1 MDNRWNPFIPTQ
13 RDIGRT
19 EELAAKNPITAGV
32 LSFLFFPAGLV
43 YLNRGVN
50 TLKIL
55 GYVFAAGFV
64 LGIVSNSNNENTKN
78 PSNLVS
84 LIGTGAITAE
94 QVMAV
99 NKARQ
104 RLKEKPAS
112 VAAHSFETN
121 NTSLPGAEL
130 NQEAVQMLKHL
141 KEKLVANE
149 ISEEEFQLEKQRIL
163 TSL

>member
-1 MDNRWNPFIPTQ
+1 MVNPWNPFITTQ
-13 RDIGRT
+13 RDIART
-19 EELAAKNPITAGV
+19 EELAAKNSAIAGV
-32 LSFLFFPAGLV
+32 ISFFFVPAGLI

-55 GYVFAAGFV
+55 GYVFAACFV
-64 LGIVSNSNNENTKN
+64 LGIVSNPNDENAKN
-78 PSNLVS
+78 TSNLIG

-112 VAAHSFETN
+112 APAHSSEMN
-121 NTSLPGAEL
+121 NTSLYGAET
-130 NQEAVQMLKHL
+130 NQEAVQLLKQL
-141 KEKLVANE
+141 KEKFVANE
-149 ISEEEFQLEKQRIL
+149 ISEEEFKLQKQIILE
-163 TSL
+163 SL

>member
-19 EELAAKNPITAGV
+19 EELAAKNPIAAGV
-32 LSFLFFPAGLV
+32 LSFFFVPAGLI

-55 GYVFAAGFV
+55 GYVFATGFV
-64 LGIVSNSNNENTKN
+64 LGIVSNPNNDNAKNT
-78 PSNLVS
+78 SNLLGLV
-84 LIGTGAITAE
+84 GTGAITAE

-112 VAAHSFETN
+112 APAHSFEMN
-121 NTSLPGAEL
+121 NTSLSGAET
-130 NQEAVQMLKHL
+130 NQEAVQLLKQL
-141 KEKLVANE
+141 KEKFVANE
-149 ISEEEFQLEKQRIL
+149 ISEEEFKLEKQRIL
-163 TSL
+163 KSL